1 MDQLTDNMSVF
12 DQNLADLNDYNDLID
27 RTGAQSNDSW
37 NINQLYTNLHLKDEP
52 PEVFDDNRFDL
63 FRSFGDRET
72 EEFSTASTSN
82 NYGPSP
88 HQDQMHRML
97 RNTDSPTLNLSQV
110 IEWNDYFSNATKTEN
125 DSQTKNPDERD
136 TSNLDIGRI
145 KSESEEDEDE
155 QVFDDGKNS
164 TSGFSSNVELTEEV
178 TIVELS

>member
-1 MDQLTDNMSVF
+1 MSVF

-27 RTGAQSNDSW
+27 RNGARSNDSW
-37 NINQLYTNLHLKDEP
+37 NINHLYTNLHLKDEP
-52 PEVFDDNRFDL
+52 PELFDDNRFDL
-63 FRSFGDRET
+63 FQSFGDRET
-72 EEFSTASTSN
+72 EELSTASTSN
-82 NYGPSP
+82 NYGANQ

-97 RNTDSPTLNLSQV
+97 RATESPTLNLSQV

-125 DSQTKNPDERD
+125 VDDSQSKSSDEND
-136 TSNLDIGRI
+136 TRNSDIVRI

-178 TIVELS
+178 TIVKHN